1 MNSLSL
7 SVLFLICH
15 VSCSEV
21 KGCRVIRKDRYL
33 CYGSHFVPILPNYTT
48 SVTFTDLKIHNWD
61 NQTFQNLT
69 ELPLLEHLLIKS
81 TRLKTST
88 NDVFKSLKYIE
99 EFEIINLQLPLPELR
114 NVLFGLPLTTKN
126 LVFTEMNLEYFTKDI
141 FDGLRGT
148 NVSTIIIEQSTMLR
162 FDGSYFTG
170 IDRLEQLV
178 LQRDGI
184 TRVTDWGYLPNLTYL
199 DLYHNEISILPTFRN
214 ESGFIFYP
222 KLEKLFLGLSGL
234 TYLNSNFFK
243 GLDRLHTLGIYVGDI
258 YLISSDVFQKLKHL
272 RAVSLVSRNHRI
284 IRFERNVFKLKLLES
299 VELINIHVD
308 VNEGKPSSLLK
319 SCTQLRNLI
328 LRNVSNIN
336 ANDLLKP
343 LTKLENLKITDGQ
356 VRSVPDSICNM
367 NNLTKLSICYTTVSK
382 WNKANCSA
390 MRVLRKLELKH
401 NKIIYVNPKLFSQL
415 LFSNEK
421 LKIDL
426 SNNPFVC
433 DCKTLW
439 FRDWSRKNAGRL
451 KNYKIYRCFSPNS
464 LGHVHLRNFSLSWD
478 YCENINKPSS
488 IAVAGVIVAVLAVMF
503 VFTAILSY
511 TKRWSIRLCIYQSLV
526 RKRKYK
532 ALVNNGQYK
541 YDAFICYC
549 STDVNWVLNKL
560 LPIIEEENHF
570 NLCLHDR
577 DFLVGNDIV
586 DNIVDSMQQS
596 RKVVLVLSND
606 FAQSSWCQF
615 EASIAQQKILEEH
628 YDIIIPVLL
637 NEIPSNLQTKRL
649 GILLKQKTYLEWP
662 NDEQYEEMF
671 WERFI
676 GRLNANDI
684 DNEI

>member
-7 SVLFLICH
+7 SVLFLIIHVSYGEAKECH
-15 VSCSEV
+15 VLRKGRWSCE
-21 KGCRVIRKDRYL
+21 
-33 CYGSHFVPILPNYTT
+33 GSTFVPTFPQDTT
-48 SVTFTDLKIHNWD
+48 SITFTDLTVNNWD

-69 ELPLLEHLLIKS
+69 ELPLLEHLLIK
-81 TRLKTST
+81 TTFLKTST
-88 NDVFKSLKYIE
+88 NDVFTYLKYIQ
-99 EFEIINLQLPLPELR
+99 EFAIVNLQLPLPELR
-114 NVLFGLPLTTKN
+114 NVLFGLPLTTKK
-126 LVFTEMNLEYFTKDI
+126 LVFAEMKFETLNKDI

-148 NVSTIIIEQSTMLR
+148 NISSIYIRVSTMLR
-162 FDGSYFTG
+162 FDGSYFNG
-170 IDRLEQLV
+170 IDKLDQLT
-178 LQRDGI
+178 LQGDSI
-184 TRVTDWGYLPNLTYL
+184 TSVTSWGYLPNLTYL
-199 DLYHNEISILPTFRN
+199 DFYYNEISTLPKFIN

-222 KLEKLFLGLSGL
+222 KLEKLFLCLSRFS
-234 TYLNSNFFK
+234 YLNSNFFK

-258 YLISSDVFQKLKHL
+258 FLVKSDVFQELKCL
-272 RAVSLVSRNHRI
+272 RAVSLLSHKHHI
-284 IRFERNVFKLKLLES
+284 LRFEQNVFKLKLLES
-299 VELINIHVD
+299 VELNNIHVD
-308 VNEGKPSSLLK
+308 INEGKPSAIFK
-319 SCTQLRNLI
+319 SCPQLTNLI
-328 LRNVSNIN
+328 LKNVSNIYP
-336 ANDLLKP
+336 NDLLKP
-343 LTKLENLKITDGQ
+343 LTKLENLMITDGQ
-356 VRSVPDSICNM
+356 VSKVPDTICNM
-367 NNLTKLSICYTTVSK
+367 NNLTELSIFYTTVSK
-382 WNKANCSA
+382 WNNANCSV
-390 MRVLRKLELKH
+390 MRVLRKLVLKD
-401 NKIIYVNPKLFSQL
+401 NKIIYVNPKLFSHL

-421 LKIDL
+421 LHIDL
-426 SNNPFVC
+426 SRNPFVC
-433 DCKTLW
+433 DCKALW

-451 KNYKIYRCFSPNS
+451 KNYRNYRCFSPNS
-464 LGHVHLRNFSLSWD
+464 LGHIHLRNFSLSWD

-488 IAVAGVIVAVLAVMF
+488 IAIAGVSVGVLAVMF
-503 VFTAILSY
+503 VFLAILSY
-511 TKRWSIRLCIYQSLV
+511 TKRWSIRFCIYQSLV

-532 ALVNNGQYK
+532 ALVNNGRYK

-549 STDVNWVLNKL
+549 STDVSWVLNKL

-649 GILLKQKTYLEWP
+649 GVLLKQKTYLEWP
-662 NDEQYEEMF
+662 NDEQYEGMF

>member
-1 MNSLSL
+1 
-7 SVLFLICH
+7 
-15 VSCSEV
+15 
-21 KGCRVIRKDRYL
+21 
-33 CYGSHFVPILPNYTT
+33 
-48 SVTFTDLKIHNWD
+48 
-61 NQTFQNLT
+61 
-69 ELPLLEHLLIKS
+69 
-81 TRLKTST
+81 
-88 NDVFKSLKYIE
+88 
-99 EFEIINLQLPLPELR
+99 
-114 NVLFGLPLTTKN
+114 
-126 LVFTEMNLEYFTKDI
+126 MNLEYLTKDI

-148 NVSTIIIEQSTMLR
+148 NVSTIIIDQSTMLR

-284 IRFERNVFKLKLLES
+284 VRFERNVFKLKLLES
-299 VELINIHVD
+299 VELINMHVD

>member
-1 MNSLSL
+1 M
-7 SVLFLICH
+7 
-15 VSCSEV
+15 
-21 KGCRVIRKDRYL
+21 D
-33 CYGSHFVPILPNYTT
+33 
-48 SVTFTDLKIHNWD
+48 
-61 NQTFQNLT
+61 
-69 ELPLLEHLLIKS
+69 
-81 TRLKTST
+81 
-88 NDVFKSLKYIE
+88 
-99 EFEIINLQLPLPELR
+99 QL
-114 NVLFGLPLTTKN
+114 
-126 LVFTEMNLEYFTKDI
+126 D
-141 FDGLRGT
+141 
-148 NVSTIIIEQSTMLR
+148 
-162 FDGSYFTG
+162 
-170 IDRLEQLV
+170 QLV
-178 LQRDGI
+178 LQGDGI

-199 DLYHNEISILPTFRN
+199 DLYHNEISTLPKFRN
-214 ESGFIFYP
+214 EIGIKFYP
-222 KLEKLFLGLSGL
+222 KLEKLFLGLSGFN
-234 TYLNSNFFK
+234 YLNSNFFK
-243 GLDRLHTLGIYVGDI
+243 GFDGLTKLGIFVGYI
-258 YLISSDVFQKLKHL
+258 SLIKSDVFQNLKSLRTVSLESLKHH
-272 RAVSLVSRNHRI
+272 VF
-284 IRFERNVFKLKLLES
+284 RFERNVFKNKSWVS
-299 VELINIHVD
+299 VELINIHVV

-319 SCTQLRNLI
+319 SCTQLQHLI

-343 LTKLENLKITDGQ
+343 LTKLESLKITDEHI
-356 VRSVPDSICNM
+356 SKVPDAICNM
-367 NNLTKLSICYTTVSK
+367 NKLRELTISNTDVSK

-390 MRVLRKLELKH
+390 MRVLRTLELKD
-401 NKIIYVNPKLFSQL
+401 NKIIYVNPKLFSHL

-421 LKIDL
+421 LNIDL

-439 FRDWSRKNAGRL
+439 FRDWSKRNAGRL
-451 KNYKIYRCFSPNS
+451 KKYKDYRCFSPNS
-464 LGHVHLRNFSLSWD
+464 LGHIHLRNFSLSWD
-478 YCENINKPSS
+478 YCEDISKPSS

-532 ALVNNGQYK
+532 VLVNNGPYK

-560 LPIIEEENHF
+560 LPMIEEENHF

-637 NEIPSNLQTKRL
+637 NEIPSNLQTNRL

-662 NDEQYEEMF
+662 NDEQYEGMF

-684 DNEI
+684 DNEIYS